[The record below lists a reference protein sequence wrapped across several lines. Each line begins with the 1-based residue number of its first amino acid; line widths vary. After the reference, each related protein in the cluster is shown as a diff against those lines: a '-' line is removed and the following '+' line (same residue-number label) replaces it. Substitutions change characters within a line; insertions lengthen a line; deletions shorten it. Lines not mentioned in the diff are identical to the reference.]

1 VRKDVVASS
10 KGDGDRSQSLAVKM
24 FLMERKWKCGM
35 ASVAELTEDNVR
47 QMAADKQRWG
57 KLRKLGI
64 YTPQTLA
71 ESVTKEAKQPFLID
85 QLLRPRSVMVV
96 GAPRLSAVVGR
107 ESAGTNG
114 SMTALTLPGGFGF
127 SFTGMEVRNPDGSR
141 FHGVGIRPDIEV
153 PVDAR
158 DLANGIDRDL
168 LMAMA
173 LF

>member
-1 VRKDVVASS
+1 MSS
-10 KGDGDRSQSLAVKM
+10 PSYSGLIVLLTGPRAVS
-24 FLMERKWKCGM
+24 
-35 ASVAELTEDNVR
+35 AAENFM
-47 QMAADKQRWG
+47 Q
-57 KLRKLGI
+57 
-64 YTPQTLA
+64 
-71 ESVTKEAKQPFLID
+71 
-85 QLLRPRSVMVV
+85 MVV

-168 LMAMA
+168 LRAMA